1 MQQRGFT
8 EQEYRAHYLAADREQ
23 WRFVILLF
31 ALPNLGFLWFDLN
44 LYGVGSPDF
53 LRFVI
58 LRTALMVYSVWLWWA
73 LPKFGDPQRCDR
85 LMLLWVALGLLVIF
99 VNAYFR
105 PREYFGHYIFEVFAI
120 MAFCTGVPLPLRKHV
135 LVALA
140 YAIPTLLILFLHKL
154 PPIPL
159 YTASVFY
166 VVVLTII
173 SALLLS
179 RRIHGYRH
187 AAYTV
192 LRTAEEQARTDSL
205 TGIANRRAF
214 MDWART
220 EMARYERTQ
229 APVSVLMLDID
240 RFKLINDRFGHL
252 AGDEALRTIAQTLQQ
267 HLKRPTD
274 LVSRYGGEEFAI
286 ILPNTAEDGAL
297 QVAETIR
304 DAVASIH
311 FEWEGVAI
319 PLTISIGVSADIVT
333 NDQHSTKLL
342 EQADKAL
349 YQAKN
354 GGRNQVSLF

>member
-1 MQQRGFT
+1 LQQRGFT

-58 LRTALMVYSVWLWWA
+58 LRTALMVYSVWLWWS

-99 VNAYFR
+99 VNAYYR

-135 LVALA
+135 LVASA

-240 RFKLINDRFGHL
+240 HFKSVNDRFGHD
-252 AGDEALRTIAQTLQQ
+252 AGDSLLSEFSRRVEAELRAYDQFARL
-267 HLKRPTD
+267 
-274 LVSRYGGEEFAI
+274 GGEEFVVV
-286 ILPNTAEDGAL
+286 LPNCNLADGEAMATRLRKSICEAPFTAGGSPIAMT
-297 QVAETIR
+297 V
-304 DAVASIH
+304 
-311 FEWEGVAI
+311 
-319 PLTISIGVSADIVT
+319 SIGVTRVHVGEKQIDDALKRAD
-333 NDQHSTKLL
+333 
-342 EQADKAL
+342 AAL
-349 YQAKN
+349 YAAKDK
-354 GGRNQVSLF
+354 GRNRVEIMP